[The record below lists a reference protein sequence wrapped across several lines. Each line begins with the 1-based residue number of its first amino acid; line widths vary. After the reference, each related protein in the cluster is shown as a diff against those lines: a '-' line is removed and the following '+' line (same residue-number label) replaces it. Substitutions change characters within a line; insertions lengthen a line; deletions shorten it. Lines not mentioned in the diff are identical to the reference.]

1 MGIWFQTRVRLY
13 FYTLT
18 QTPNAAMLPNFIEHT
33 DPQWQKWHSDS
44 EIIVIFQCLVF
55 IMCVCGVHIE
65 VLSLSLGL
73 PCQSFYCSMSAM
85 FFFSFF
91 ISCFYICS
99 RVQVFTGDLCVDLQS
114 REGHFCLYVS
124 MCPTSFYN

>member
-13 FYTLT
+13 FYSLM
-18 QTPNAAMLPNFIEHT
+18 QTPNAATLPNLVEHT
-33 DPQWQKWHSDS
+33 DPQWQKRLSDS
-44 EIIVIFQCLVF
+44 GIIVILQCFAFL
-55 IMCVCGVHIE
+55 MCVFGVHIE

-85 FFFSFF
+85 FLFSFF

-99 RVQVFTGDLCVDLQS
+99 HVQIFTSDVCVDLQS
-114 REGHFCLYVS
+114 REGHLCFYVS
-124 MCPTSFYN
+124 VCPTCFYD